1 MGNEASIE
9 LTNRV
14 ERMELL
20 EDRFGI
26 QLQAMYAVFTKDEYY
41 SEVRV
46 NFDVMAP
53 NGGIKKD
60 LEVHVSAYNT
70 NGQLIGTTCTYIDED
85 DFVGFESCSE
95 RIDCNEPPAKIRV
108 FPKSR

>member
-1 MGNEASIE
+1 MGKEVSID

-26 QLQAMYAVFTKDEYY
+26 QLQAMYAVFKKDDYH

-53 NGGIKKD
+53 NGGIKKN
-60 LEVHVSAYNT
+60 LEMHVSIYNA
-70 NGQLIGTTCTYIDED
+70 NGQLIGTTYSYIDED

-95 RIDCNEPPAKIRV
+95 RIDCDEPPTKIRV
-108 FPKSR
+108 FPKSS